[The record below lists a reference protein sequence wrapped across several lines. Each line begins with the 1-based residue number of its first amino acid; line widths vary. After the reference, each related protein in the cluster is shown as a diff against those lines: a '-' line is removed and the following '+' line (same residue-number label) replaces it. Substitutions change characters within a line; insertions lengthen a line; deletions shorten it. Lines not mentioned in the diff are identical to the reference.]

1 MSTKAKSV
9 FLTGAS
15 GFLGTY
21 LLHELL
27 ASTDATLYCL
37 VRAKDAAGGEER
49 LRSSLL
55 KYAKTLDGFERIIP
69 VPGDLASVRFGL
81 SDSAYAVLESQI
93 DHVIHAGAS
102 VNHVM
107 PRDAM
112 EPVNVDGTRR
122 VIRLAEARRIP
133 VSYISTV
140 SVFAEG
146 VGPVSEN
153 VNVGDLPQPRLGYGQ
168 SKRAAEELLEGARMA
183 GLSVT
188 VFRPGR
194 IGGDSVT
201 GACQENDGF
210 WMLVRVGL
218 KIGILPDAK
227 AEVNLTPVDFIAASV
242 VALSY
247 PSPREQNFHLRNP
260 GPAMMAN
267 VVAAAQRA
275 GWNVELVSLDS
286 WRRTIAEYAQRQ
298 RADPQLRLL
307 GMMTEDILG
316 QDEPVIHADRTHKLL
331 NGLGLICPPLDTAL
345 LDRYFGYLKTVM

>member
-1 MSTKAKSV
+1 MSTTVKSV

-27 ASTDATLYCL
+27 TSTDASLYCL
-37 VRAKDAAGGEER
+37 VRAKDAAGAEER
-49 LRSSLL
+49 LRSSLS
-55 KYAKTLDGFERIIP
+55 KYAKTPDSFERIIP
-69 VPGDLASVRFGL
+69 IPGDLASVRFGL
-81 SDSAYAVLESQI
+81 SESEYALLESQI
-93 DHVIHAGAS
+93 NYVIHAGAY

-112 EPVNVDGTRR
+112 EQVNVDGTRQ
-122 VIRLAEARRIP
+122 VIRLAESHSVP

-146 VGPVSEN
+146 IGPVSED
-153 VNVGDLPQPRLGYGQ
+153 VNVADLPQPRLGYGQ
-168 SKRAAEELLEGARMA
+168 SKRAAEELLEGARIA
-183 GLSVT
+183 GLPVT
-188 VFRPGR
+188 IFRPGR

-218 KIGILPDAK
+218 QIGILPVTT

-247 PSPREQNFHLRNP
+247 PSPRGQNFHLRNP
-260 GPAMMAN
+260 EPATMTN
-267 VVAAAQRA
+267 VVAAAHRA

-286 WRRTIAEYAQRQ
+286 WRRTLVEHAQQ
-298 RADPQLRLL
+298 QYADPRIRLL

-316 QDEPVIHADRTHKLL
+316 QGEPVIQADRTHKIL
-331 NGLGLICPPLDTAL
+331 NSLGLICPPLGTAL
-345 LDRYFGYLKTVM
+345 LDRYFGYFGS

>member
-1 MSTKAKSV
+1 MLTTAKSV

-37 VRAKDAAGGEER
+37 VRAKDAAGGQER
-49 LRSSLL
+49 LRSSLS
-55 KYAKTLDGFERIIP
+55 KYAKMPDSFERIIP
-69 VPGDLASVRFGL
+69 IPGDLASVRFGISEPGYEL
-81 SDSAYAVLESQI
+81 LESQI
-93 DHVIHAGAS
+93 NHVIHAGAS

-112 EPVNVDGTRR
+112 EPVNVDGTRQ
-122 VIRLAEARRIP
+122 VIRLAEGRRTP

-146 VGPVSEN
+146 IGPVSED

-168 SKRAAEELLEGARMA
+168 SKRAAEELLESARMA
-183 GLSVT
+183 GLPVT
-188 VFRPGR
+188 IFRPGR

-201 GACQENDGF
+201 GACQEKDGF
-210 WMLVRVGL
+210 WMLVRAGL
-218 KIGILPDAK
+218 QIGILPDTT

-260 GPAMMAN
+260 EPATMTN
-267 VVAAAQRA
+267 VVAAARRA
-275 GWNVELVSLDS
+275 GWDVELVSLDS
-286 WRRTIAEYAQRQ
+286 WRRTLAEHAQRQ
-298 RADPQLRLL
+298 HADPRLRLL

-316 QDEPVIHADRTHKLL
+316 QDEPVIQADRTHKLL
-331 NGLGLICPPLDTAL
+331 NSLGLNCPPLDTAL
-345 LDRYFGYLKTVM
+345 LDRYFGYLRS